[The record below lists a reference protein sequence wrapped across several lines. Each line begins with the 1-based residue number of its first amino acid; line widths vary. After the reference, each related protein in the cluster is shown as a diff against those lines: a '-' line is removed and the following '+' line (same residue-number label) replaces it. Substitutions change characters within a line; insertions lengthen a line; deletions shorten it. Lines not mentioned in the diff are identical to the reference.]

1 VAAHYA
7 VASLFDNFAHDD
19 LVYCYRVRQ
28 TDFES
33 FRAGRS
39 RMAIGSIIVTSLIT
53 HEEASFDFTVIHLGE
68 TELTG
73 GVKASTTASDYEAM
87 KSALSEDMRVNGV
100 SAVIR
105 VLDEHFEEESL
116 LSIRSL
122 FRDEQRRILNVLC
135 DATLSEAEGA
145 FRQLHERYDPL
156 TRFHADLGVPLPKVL
171 RTAAEFD
178 VNMQLRRMA
187 TASELPLGEMESC
200 LREARD
206 ERVVLDE
213 TTLMSLTRAVE
224 RAAEGV
230 WRDPDDLEL
239 LERWETL
246 VAVVRESA
254 VDVDLRRAQN
264 DYYRLMKTVRPAK
277 AATAGNGSSSANRW
291 LQHFDALG
299 EKLSISP
306 AGDK

>member
-1 VAAHYA
+1 
-7 VASLFDNFAHDD
+7 
-19 LVYCYRVRQ
+19 
-28 TDFES
+28 
-33 FRAGRS
+33 
-39 RMAIGSIIVTSLIT
+39 
-53 HEEASFDFTVIHLGE
+53 
-68 TELTG
+68 
-73 GVKASTTASDYEAM
+73 
-87 KSALSEDMRVNGV
+87 
-100 SAVIR
+100 VIR
-105 VLDEHFEEESL
+105 VLDEHFEDPL

-156 TRFHADLGVPLPKVL
+156 TRFHAALGVPLPKVL

-187 TASELPLGEMESC
+187 TADELPLGEMESR

-206 ERVVLDE
+206 ERVALDE

-224 RAAEGV
+224 RAAAGV
-230 WRDPDDLEL
+230 TRDPDDLEL
-239 LERWETL
+239 LERWQTL
-246 VAVVRESA
+246 VAVVREA
-254 VDVDLRRAQN
+254 GIGVDLRRPQN
-264 DYYRLMKTVRPAK
+264 DYYRLKNSVRPLM
-277 AATAGNGSSSANRW
+277 AANAGNGSSIANRW

-306 AGDK
+306 ER